1 MNQQIEEASGY
12 LADSFEGIS
21 TSFTEVEHITV
32 SPTHIVARAKRY
44 GRWWLLKALQ
54 PAVADESAYLQRLRK
69 EFEILIQ
76 MQHPSVAGAVGLEYV
91 EGLGLCI
98 VMEYIDGTTLGE
110 WLLGRPSRRERLR
123 VACELVDAVAYV
135 HSKNI
140 VHRDLKP
147 ENILITRNGE
157 QVKLIDFGLADTD
170 SHAILKQPA
179 GTRGYLAP
187 EQAERP
193 VADVRNDIY
202 SLGVLLKQLDL
213 GCPRII
219 HRCLLPAETRY
230 QHIADLQQALRR
242 RVRRGNRILSAVL
255 TVLVLLLAGF
265 AVMNTHIL
273 AIVQTEQKAQQT
285 EQQRIEEAIAEGR
298 AHIDRVL
305 TESQLREH
313 LDTLSYGLWLLPDY
327 PERFQRVLGAVETYM
342 TAIGSDFT
350 EIEQTEIRSV
360 LQDYHNSLVVP
371 LTEKLLHVPA
381 TLDPQ

>member
-1 MNQQIEEASGY
+1 MKLPSEEASGY
-12 LADSFEGIS
+12 LTDAFEGIS
-21 TSFTEVEHITV
+21 ASFTELEHIAA

-54 PAVADESAYLQRLRK
+54 PAVADETAYRQRLRK

-76 MQHPSVAGAVGLEYV
+76 LQHPSVAGAVKLEPV

-98 VMEYIDGTTLGE
+98 VLEYIDGTTLGE
-110 WLLGRPSRRERLR
+110 WLRGKPSRRERLR
-123 VACELVDAVAYV
+123 VSCELVDAVAYV

-147 ENILITRNGE
+147 ENILITRNGA

-170 SHAILKQPA
+170 SYAVLKQPA

-202 SLGVLLKQLDL
+202 SLGVLLKQLDP
-213 GCPRII
+213 GCPRIV
-219 HRCLLPAETRY
+219 HRCLQPAEKRY

-242 RVRRGNRILSAVL
+242 RVRRSNRILTAVL
-255 TVLVLLLAGF
+255 TGLVLLLAGF
-265 AVMNTHIL
+265 AVMQTHRMVV
-273 AIVQTEQKAQQT
+273 VQTEQK
-285 EQQRIEEAIAEGR
+285 RVEEAIAEGC
-298 AHIDRVL
+298 AHIDRTL
-305 TESQLREH
+305 AESQLREH
-313 LDTLSYGLWLLPDY
+313 LDTLSCGLWLLPDY
-327 PERFQRVLGAVETYM
+327 PERLRHILEAVETYM
-342 TAIGSDFT
+342 TTIDSDFT
-350 EIEQTEIRSV
+350 EMEQAEIRSV
-360 LQDYHNSLVVP
+360 LQDYHNKLAAP
-371 LTEKLLHVPA
+371 LTEKLLNVPD